1 MDKMFNS
8 HWFVRIVSFFIALM
22 LFTMVNI
29 DNLTTQPGG
38 VLPTINPAYT
48 LEDVELTVLYDEENY
63 AITDKTENVQVN
75 LKGPQAQLTLF
86 QLTRPSY
93 EVFVDVTDRGEGV
106 HTLSVQH
113 RNFPSEL
120 TVSIVPQY
128 VRVELQEK
136 QTVSFPVQVDIINSS
151 EVEEGYTVGTPIV
164 TPINVDV
171 TAARS
176 LVAEVSMVKAFVD
189 VAGADKTIE
198 ETTPVKMFD
207 KNGKELFLAVEPQV
221 VDVKIPITSPNRL
234 VPTKVTRTGKLPA
247 GLSISDVKFEPEEV
261 TIYGPTDVIDR
272 MNVVDVGTIDLSK
285 LSESQTFEMTVP
297 TPPGIERVTPETV
310 NITVSITTEET
321 AEFPDVPIEVI
332 GGRSEEKVTFNENS
346 NRSVTI
352 LASGSEE
359 LLSKLTLS
367 DIQAFIDISDL
378 STGKYEVEI
387 QVNGPPNIQ
396 FALADNKK
404 IPIEITVRSD

>member
-1 MDKMFNS
+1 
-8 HWFVRIVSFFIALM
+8 
-22 LFTMVNI
+22 MVNI

-63 AITDKTENVQVN
+63 AITDKTEHVQVN

-136 QTVSFPVQVDIINSS
+136 QTVSFPVQVDIINSN
-151 EVEEGYTVGTPIV
+151 EVEKGYTVGTPIV

-176 LVAEVSMVKAFVD
+176 LVAEVSTAKAFVD
-189 VAGADKTIE
+189 VSGADRTIE
-198 ETTPVKMFD
+198 ETTPVKLFD
-207 KNGKELFLAVEPQV
+207 ENGNELFLPVDPQV
-221 VDVKIPITSPNRL
+221 VDVKIPITSPNRM
-234 VPTKVTRTGKLPA
+234 VPTKITRTGQLPD
-247 GLSISDVKFEPEEV
+247 GISISNIKFEPEEV

-272 MNVVDVGTIDLSK
+272 TNVVDVGTIDLSE

-297 TPPGIERVTPETV
+297 VPPGIERVTPEKV
-310 NITVSITTEET
+310 NVTVSITTEET
-321 AEFPDVPIEVI
+321 EEFPDVPIEVI
-332 GGRSEEKVTFNENS
+332 GGREEEVVVND
-346 NRSVTI
+346 RSITI
-352 LASGSEE
+352 LAKGSEE
-359 LLSKLTLS
+359 LLQKLTLS
-367 DIQAFIDISDL
+367 DIQVFIDVSDL
-378 STGKYEVEI
+378 SIGEHVVDI
-387 QVNGPPNIQ
+387 QVNGPPNIR
-396 FALADNKK
+396 FTLENST
-404 IPIEITVRSD
+404 IPIEIKSAF

>member
-1 MDKMFNS
+1 MDKLFNS
-8 HWFVRIVSFFIALM
+8 HWFVKIISFFIAVM

-29 DNLTTQPGG
+29 DNLTSQPGG

-63 AITDKTENVQVN
+63 TIIDKTEHVQVN
-75 LKGPQAQLTLF
+75 LRGPQAQLTLF
-86 QLTRPSY
+86 QLSRPSY

-136 QTVSFPVQVDIINSS
+136 QTVSFPVQVDIINSN

-176 LVAEVSMVKAFVD
+176 LVGEVSVVKAFVD

-198 ETTPVKMFD
+198 ETTPVKLYD
-207 KNGKELFLAVEPQV
+207 ADGKELFLSVDPQV
-221 VDVKIPITSPNRL
+221 VDVRVPITSPNRT
-234 VPTKVTRTGKLPA
+234 VPAKVTRSGELPE
-247 GLSISDVKFEPEEV
+247 GISINSVTITPEEL
-261 TIYGPTDVIDR
+261 TIYGPTDIIDR
-272 MNVVDVGTIDLSK
+272 MNVVDVGTIDLSQ
-285 LSESQTFEMTVP
+285 LTETQTVEMTVP
-297 TPPGIERVTPETV
+297 TPPGVERVVPETV
-310 NITVSITTEET
+310 SVTVSISVEET
-321 AEFPDVPIEVI
+321 EDFTDVPVEVI
-332 GGRSEEKVTFNENS
+332 GGRTEETVTFNGNL
-346 NRSVTI
+346 NRSISIT
-352 LASGSEE
+352 AKGSEE

-367 DIQAFIDISDL
+367 DIQAFIDVSDL
-378 STGKYEVEI
+378 QPGEHEVDI
-387 QVNGPPNIQ
+387 QVNGPPNIR
-396 FALADNKK
+396 FALAETRV
-404 IPIEITVRSD
+404 PIQITVDTD

>member
-8 HWFVRIVSFFIALM
+8 QWFVRIISFFIALM

-63 AITDKTENVQVN
+63 AITDKTEHVQVN

-136 QTVSFPVQVDIINSS
+136 QTVSFPVQVDIINSN
-151 EVEEGYTVGTPIV
+151 EVEKGYTVGTPIV

-176 LVAEVSMVKAFVD
+176 LVAEVSTAKAFVD
-189 VAGADKTIE
+189 VSGADRTIE
-198 ETTPVKMFD
+198 ETTPVKLFD
-207 KNGKELFLAVEPQV
+207 ENGNELFLPVDPQV
-221 VDVKIPITSPNRL
+221 VDVKIPITSPNRM
-234 VPTKVTRTGKLPA
+234 VPTKITRTGQLPD
-247 GLSISDVKFEPEEV
+247 GISISNIKFEPEEV

-272 MNVVDVGTIDLSK
+272 TNVVDVGTIDLSE

-297 TPPGIERVTPETV
+297 VPPGIERVTPEKV
-310 NITVSITTEET
+310 NVTVSITTEET
-321 AEFPDVPIEVI
+321 EEFPDVPIEVI
-332 GGRSEEKVTFNENS
+332 GGREEEVVVND
-346 NRSVTI
+346 RSITI
-352 LASGSEE
+352 LAKGSEE
-359 LLSKLTLS
+359 LLQKLTLS
-367 DIQAFIDISDL
+367 DIQVFIDVSDL
-378 STGKYEVEI
+378 SIGEHVVDI
-387 QVNGPPNIQ
+387 QVNGPPNIR
-396 FALADNKK
+396 FTLENST
-404 IPIEITVRSD
+404 IPIEIKSAF